1 MKVTTRK
8 LSDVVFF
15 QEGPGVRKFQF
26 RNEGVKLLNVGN
38 INKGK
43 LNTTTT
49 KLFISNEEAYGKYK
63 HFLVD
68 EGDLLIASSG
78 IVVSNFHN
86 KIAYARKEH
95 LPLCLNT
102 STIRFKSLD
111 KNIFNLDYLKF
122 YLKTSHFKNQLNKLI
137 TGAAQLNFGPSHLN
151 KIILPIP
158 SIKDQIQIANILS
171 KAETLIEQRKQS
183 IALLDELLKSS
194 FLEMF
199 GDNVNNDKDWK
210 QIKLIEACSN
220 KNDVKCGPFG
230 TQLSKSEYQ
239 TEGIPVWGIPQINS
253 LFKIL
258 PKEFLT
264 KEKVLELESYSV
276 IPFDIVM
283 SRKGNVGK
291 CSLFPK
297 GFSKGIIHS
306 DVLRIRTD
314 KKIIHPIFLLF
325 QLKYSQFVESQIK
338 GVTKGAIMAGINVGM
353 LKHILIHQPPIELH
367 IQFAH
372 LVEKIE
378 TLKEQYKNSLQELEN
393 LYGVLSQQAFKGEL
407 VSKKS
412 DAKVIAL
419 APETKLAQPEL
430 NKQQAFL
437 RKLMLA
443 SHIIY
448 ELCEESTFGHTKLMK
463 LLYLSEQAGGMALQT
478 NYKKFAAGPFDGKML
493 TLLDQEFVKN
503 KWFGIEKKTF
513 TISGKQREATV
524 YKKTEKS
531 LLYKKHFDNYFESE
545 AETINRIIELF
556 RKEKTQTAEI
566 VATLYFAWKEL
577 VTANIMI
584 SEDSLVK
591 GFYQFHQEKKKFTK
605 EQILMGYNY
614 MKENEIYPLA

>member
-1 MKVTTRK
+1 MKFERLGTKIIQVRGIAFNPK
-8 LSDVVFF
+8 DISDSPLPDYVPVLKANNIK
-15 QEGPGVRKFQF
+15 ERGIDTSNLIYIHKSKIKPEQF
-26 RNEGVKLLNVGN
+26 IK
-38 INKGK
+38 K
-43 LNTTTT
+43 
-49 KLFISNEEAYGKYK
+49 
-63 HFLVD
+63 
-68 EGDLLIASSG
+68 GDLLLAASSG
-78 IVVSNFHN
+78 SKDIVG
-86 KIAYARKEH
+86 
-95 LPLCLNT
+95 
-102 STIRFKSLD
+102 
-111 KNIFNLDYLKF
+111 KNIFFENDFEGSFGAFCKLVRPKENIHPKFVGVFFKTPIYKRHIRRLINGALINNL
-122 YLKTSHFKNQLNKLI
+122 KNEHVDSLLIPTLNI
-137 TGAAQLNFGPSHLN
+137 A
-151 KIILPIP
+151 
-158 SIKDQIQIANILS
+158 DQIQIANILS

-199 GDNVNNDKDWK
+199 GNPS
-210 QIKLIEACSN
+210 SN
-220 KNDVKCGPFG
+220 KNNWVTLTLKQLSLRFSDGPFG
-230 TQLSKSEYQ
+230 SNLKTEHYSDVGVQVVRLQNIGINEFVEKDISYVKLEHYQ
-239 TEGIPVWGIPQINS
+239 TILKKYSCYSGDIVIATMGEPNIRACIVPKHINVAVNKADCVLFRVNPELTNSYFISHLLNQKGFLFLATSFIHGQTRARISSGQLAKISIPVP
-253 LFKIL
+253 
-258 PKEFLT
+258 P
-264 KEKVLELESYSV
+264 
-276 IPFDIVM
+276 
-283 SRKGNVGK
+283 
-291 CSLFPK
+291 
-297 GFSKGIIHS
+297 
-306 DVLRIRTD
+306 
-314 KKIIHPIFLLF
+314 
-325 QLKYSQFVESQIK
+325 LKLQ
-338 GVTKGAIMAGINVGM
+338 T
-353 LKHILIHQPPIELH
+353 
-367 IQFAH
+367 QFAQ
-372 LVEKIE
+372 LVEKTE
-378 TLKEQYKNSLQELEN
+378 ALKEQYKNSLQELEN
-393 LYGVLSQQAFKGEL
+393 LYGSLSQQAFKGEL

-419 APETKLAQPEL
+419 APETKLAKPEL

-577 VTANIMI
+577 VTANTMI

-614 MKENEIYPLA
+614 MKENKIYPLA

>member
-1 MKVTTRK
+1 MKKIK
-8 LSDVVFF
+8 LTDIAPYSGKRVKPFD
-15 QEGPGVRKFQF
+15 
-26 RNEGVKLLNVGN
+26 GVKKYMSTGDLKYDSLSFEEVTFESKPSRADILVSEGDILFAKMVNTNKVLCIDKNLDGIIVSTGFSVHRADENVLHHEYLVQYLKHDCFLRQK
-38 INKGK
+38 NKLCTGAIQSA
-43 LNTTTT
+43 
-49 KLFISNEEAYGKYK
+49 ISNT
-63 HFLVD
+63 
-68 EGDLLIASSG
+68 G
-78 IVVSNFHN
+78 IE
-86 KIAYARKEH
+86 KIFVPVPE
-95 LPLCLNT
+95 
-102 STIRFKSLD
+102 
-111 KNIFNLDYLKF
+111 
-122 YLKTSHFKNQLNKLI
+122 
-137 TGAAQLNFGPSHLN
+137 
-151 KIILPIP
+151 
-158 SIKDQIQIANILS
+158 SISDQKQIANILS
-171 KAETLIEQRKQS
+171 NTETLIEQRKQS
-183 IALLDELLKSS
+183 IVLLDELVRSS

-199 GDNVNNDKDWK
+199 G
-210 QIKLIEACSN
+210 EPSSN
-220 KNDVKCGPFG
+220 KNNWVTLTLKQLSLRFSDGPFG
-230 TQLSKSEYQ
+230 SNLKTEHYSDVGVQVVRLQNIGINEFVEKDISYVKLEHYQ
-239 TEGIPVWGIPQINS
+239 TILKKYSCYSGDIVIATMGEPNIRACIVPKHINVAVNKADCVLFRVNPELTNSYFISHLLNQKGFLFLATSFIHGQTRARISSGQLAKISIPVP
-253 LFKIL
+253 
-258 PKEFLT
+258 P
-264 KEKVLELESYSV
+264 
-276 IPFDIVM
+276 
-283 SRKGNVGK
+283 
-291 CSLFPK
+291 
-297 GFSKGIIHS
+297 
-306 DVLRIRTD
+306 
-314 KKIIHPIFLLF
+314 
-325 QLKYSQFVESQIK
+325 LKLQ
-338 GVTKGAIMAGINVGM
+338 T
-353 LKHILIHQPPIELH
+353 
-367 IQFAH
+367 QFAQ
-372 LVEKIE
+372 LVEKTE
-378 TLKEQYKNSLQELEN
+378 ALKEQYKNSLQELEN
-393 LYGVLSQQAFKGEL
+393 LYGSLSQQAFKGEL

-419 APETKLAQPEL
+419 APETKLAKPEL

-577 VTANIMI
+577 VTANTMI
-584 SEDSLVK
+584 SEDSLVN

>member
-1 MKVTTRK
+1 MFKQVKVSDFTKVITGGTPSTNVKEYWDGGNVPWLNSGELNKKYIYASKNFITELGLEKSSTRMMPPET
-8 LSDVVFF
+8 V
-15 QEGPGVRKFQF
+15 
-26 RNEGVKLLNVGN
+26 
-38 INKGK
+38 
-43 LNTTTT
+43 
-49 KLFISNEEAYGKYK
+49 
-63 HFLVD
+63 
-68 EGDLLIASSG
+68 LIA
-78 IVVSNFHN
+78 
-86 KIAYARKEH
+86 
-95 LPLCLNT
+95 L
-102 STIRFKSLD
+102 
-111 KNIFNLDYLKF
+111 
-122 YLKTSHFKNQLNKLI
+122 
-137 TGAAQLNFGPSHLN
+137 TGATCGLSALS
-151 KIILPIP
+151 KIEACANQSVTGILPSKNHSPEYLFHYLRTQRKRILGKAWGNAQPHISQQFVKDLVIP
-158 SIKDQIQIANILS
+158 LPSLSDQIQIANILS

-199 GDNVNNDKDWK
+199 G
-210 QIKLIEACSN
+210 EPSSN
-220 KNDVKCGPFG
+220 KNNWVTLTLKQLSLRFSDGPFG
-230 TQLSKSEYQ
+230 SNLKTEHYSDVGVQVVRLQNIGINEFVEKDISYVKLEHYQ
-239 TEGIPVWGIPQINS
+239 TILKKYSCYSGDIVIATMGEPNIRACIVPKHINVAVNKADCVLFRVNPELTNSYFISHLLNQKGFLFLATSFIHGQTRARISSGQLAKISIPVP
-253 LFKIL
+253 
-258 PKEFLT
+258 P
-264 KEKVLELESYSV
+264 
-276 IPFDIVM
+276 
-283 SRKGNVGK
+283 
-291 CSLFPK
+291 
-297 GFSKGIIHS
+297 
-306 DVLRIRTD
+306 
-314 KKIIHPIFLLF
+314 
-325 QLKYSQFVESQIK
+325 LKLQ
-338 GVTKGAIMAGINVGM
+338 T
-353 LKHILIHQPPIELH
+353 
-367 IQFAH
+367 QFAQ
-372 LVEKIE
+372 LVEKTE
-378 TLKEQYKNSLQELEN
+378 ALKEQYKNSLQELEN
-393 LYGVLSQQAFKGEL
+393 LYGSLSQQAFKGEL

-419 APETKLAQPEL
+419 APETKLAKPEL

-577 VTANIMI
+577 VTANTMI

-614 MKENEIYPLA
+614 MKENKIYPLA